1 MPAISVYKSL
11 NRSLWIVIVA
21 YLVLLSSSLDLL
33 SWGDD
38 AYFSEVANTRN
49 LFAWWWERYLQWSG
63 RIAIDLLM
71 VGTITLKWFWH
82 LLVPLTILLLSY
94 SMLKLTKWQISAAKI
109 LLVLI
114 MLALA
119 PVEVMA
125 ESFYWVTG
133 FYNYL
138 LPSALALFCFT
149 ELTAPRVVMW
159 RRVLAS
165 LSVLIFAYQEQV
177 TILFCL
183 AVCLSL
189 YQQRT
194 PFKWFILALTLANS
208 TLLFLAPGN
217 ASRTLG
223 SIFMYFPNYQDFGLL
238 EKVLLG
244 VDKLYNVFVKSDNWA
259 LCIFMVVLLAISVFK
274 PNRSWGEKISAMVV
288 GLYIICFFLQHQSG
302 ANLNESL
309 MGFSYQGGIDAESIP
324 SGRTYTGYLLMM
336 WVMSAVLTLML
347 GLMTEVKESKFALLA
362 LVFGVMSVVML
373 GFSPTVYA
381 SNFRVQVFFELGL
394 IVATLYLLRSI
405 DKKTVLA
412 NIQRV

>member
-159 RRVLAS
+159 RRVLAT

-194 PFKWFILALTLANS
+194 SFKWFILALTLANS

-244 VDKLYNVFVKSDNWA
+244 VDKLYNVFVKSDNWP

-274 PNRSWGEKISAMVV
+274 PSRSWGEKISAMVV
-288 GLYIICFFLQHQSG
+288 GLYIICFFLQYQSG

-309 MGFSYQGGIDAESIP
+309 MGFSYQGGIDAELIP
-324 SGRTYTGYLLMM
+324 SGRTYAGYLLMM

-347 GLMTEVKESKFALLA
+347 GLMAEVKESKFALLA